1 MNWFFW
7 RPKMIFPEMERYE
20 PKHFIVQEF
29 VDSISFSER
38 GKKAI
43 SVMDW
48 RMLWTA
54 DAIREYFNKP
64 VIINN
69 WHTGGNRRWSGIR
82 YKESPYYSSYSQHSF
97 GRAIDFYIEGMDSA
111 DVRAEIINNPY
122 ENAFKYITTLED
134 FDEMSWVHIDCR
146 VLRNDQERYLI
157 IQPIKE

>member
-82 YKESPYYSSYSQHSF
+82 YKESH
-97 GRAIDFYIEGMDSA
+97 IIVVILNIHL
-111 DVRAEIINNPY
+111 DVLLIFILKEW
-122 ENAFKYITTLED
+122 TQLMLE
-134 FDEMSWVHIDCR
+134 
-146 VLRNDQERYLI
+146 LR
-157 IQPIKE
+157 